1 MKSKSSHRWHQA
13 TPRRKHG
20 VNDAG
25 SRRPFRKQIDEPSCL
40 QILCNYE
47 GGQADPAA
55 QPRSW
60 HSELP
65 RGRIAEELG
74 GKVRALTGHISPQ
87 MEKEY
92 SWRAD
97 QKRNAK
103 AAVVAEQKAKLT
115 NPENPSYK
123 PAEKS
128 WRALGESNPSCKIEN
143 LES

>member
-1 MKSKSSHRWHQA
+1 
-13 TPRRKHG
+13 
-20 VNDAG
+20 
-25 SRRPFRKQIDEPSCL
+25 
-40 QILCNYE
+40 
-47 GGQADPAA
+47 
-55 QPRSW
+55 
-60 HSELP
+60 
-65 RGRIAEELG
+65 
-74 GKVRALTGHISPQ
+74 VRALTGHISPQ

-92 SWRAD
+92 SRRAD